1 VQARP
6 SFQAYLL
13 SSPFWNRPA
22 ENTEDTTELFQ
33 MDPMDALSQPRGFEV
48 ELGFVAS
55 RGPVSRGTIYEK
67 DLFFFLLTVLLTS
80 CIAIFFPLS

>member
-1 VQARP
+1 
-6 SFQAYLL
+6 
-13 SSPFWNRPA
+13 
-22 ENTEDTTELFQ
+22 